1 MKIMKKLL
9 LFVLVLG
16 IGYATVAQQAY
27 KFKFDARAEK
37 AITAPAIGI
46 EPIKDAAIT
55 RSDLNKD
62 VTTPTGDRN
71 ADIVTVI
78 DIGTSANAYGYGYAG
93 GQKNLVHCEPG
104 LNVVTNFHRM
114 GGTLDPDGYSGDLGY
129 DISMDGGLTWTN
141 MNECYVA
148 VDNQGGDYYA
158 DAARYPNHA
167 VYNPTG
173 SMDDAYVV
181 FFAPNLDG
189 SNDPSGWGG
198 YSFGVANI
206 SDPSDTTGNYNR
218 KASHGDYYQYI
229 PDAYDMTAA
238 GMSIAVD
245 INQDWSSGALVYMGS
260 LIVNRGF
267 WDDAEMDFVYEESLI
282 DFPIVNE
289 ADQGRP
295 AFCKVAFG
303 PDGMTGYIVL
313 LADNGDAEQQSGY
326 LNFYPILLKTTDG
339 GETWG
344 DPMFVQLDGANGLN
358 YVVNQMLTDQ
368 QITDLFEPPVPAR
381 EDISYTT
388 AFDCDVAVDKNNNPH
403 IAVVLGPTGS
413 DPYSIISAEGY
424 ISAVDLFSMDGGS
437 SWQVEEMG
445 RPRTFRGYFPDDTYS
460 EDNRIQIT
468 MNPDRDK
475 IFVTY
480 LDTDLEEETDNNR
493 PNIWCRGLDPYSDPY
508 MLTANAAGEAAPTN
522 VTNFSAGMWQA
533 YFAAIT
539 QMAFDNG
546 DGSYTIPMVYQD
558 MDPTDPAQPVQFKYI
573 TDFTFTPDNWMITG
587 IGDQQEVADNS
598 MEVSQNYPNPFSGST
613 YVTVNLS
620 QGTDVSLE
628 VYTIT
633 GQQVMVKD
641 YGYQAAGSG
650 TLTIDGRNLRP
661 GVYFYTVKAG
671 ESKVTHKLVVE

>member
-1 MKIMKKLL
+1 MKKLL
-9 LFVLVLG
+9 LLALVFG
-16 IGYATVAQQAY
+16 MGYTTIAQQAY
-27 KFKFDARAEK
+27 KFKIDTKEK
-37 AITAPAIGI
+37 KAVNAPAIGI
-46 EPIKDAAIT
+46 EPLKSDAIT
-55 RSDLNKD
+55 KSHVDNAFA
-62 VTTPTGDRN
+62 TPTADRN
-71 ADIVTVI
+71 TDIVTVI

-114 GGTLDPDGYSGDLGY
+114 GGDLDPDGYSGDLGY
-129 DISMDGGLTWTN
+129 DISLDGGMTWTN

-148 VDNQGGDYYA
+148 VDNGGGEYFI

-173 SMDDAYVV
+173 NIEDAYVV

-189 SNDPSGWGG
+189 SNSADSWGG
-198 YSFGVANI
+198 YSFGVDNI
-206 SDPSDTTGNYNR
+206 NMPADTTGNYNR
-218 KASHGDYYQYI
+218 KSSHGDYYQYI
-229 PDAYDMTAA
+229 PDGYDLTEA

-245 INQDWSSGALVYMGS
+245 VNQDWSSGALVYMGS

-267 WDDAEMDFVYEESLI
+267 WDEDAMDFLYEESLI

-289 ADQGRP
+289 ADQGKP
-295 AFCKVAFG
+295 AFVDVAFG
-303 PDGMTGYIVL
+303 PGGDVGYIVV

-344 DPMFVQLDGANGLN
+344 DPMFVQLDGADGLN

-368 QITDLFEPPVPAR
+368 QIADLFEAPVPSR
-381 EDISYTT
+381 EEISYTT
-388 AFDCDVAVDKNNNPH
+388 AFDCDIAVDKNNNPH

-413 DPYSIISAEGY
+413 DPYSIISAETY
-424 ISAVDLFSMDGGS
+424 TSAVDLFSMDGGTT
-437 SWQVEEMG
+437 WQVEEMG
-445 RPRTFRGYFPDDTYS
+445 RPRTFRGTFGDLT

-468 MNPDRDK
+468 TTPARDK

-480 LDTDLEEETDNNR
+480 LDTDLEEETDNQR
-493 PNIWCRGLDPYSDPY
+493 PNLWCRGLDPFSSPY

-533 YFAAIT
+533 YFGTVA

-546 DGSYTIPMVYQD
+546 DGSYTIPMTYEE
-558 MDPTDPAQPVQFKYI
+558 MDPTDPAAAVQFKYI
-573 TDFTFTPDNWMITG
+573 TDFKFTAADWTITG
-587 IGDQQEVADNS
+587 IGDEFEANDNNTV
-598 MEVSQNYPNPFSGST
+598 VSQNYPNPFSGQS
-613 YVTVNLS
+613 YVTVNLTNGS
-620 QGTDVSLE
+620 DLSLS

-633 GQQVMVKD
+633 GQQVISQD
-641 YGYQAAGSG
+641 YGYKGAGTT
-650 TLTIDGRNLRP
+650 TLTINGENLTS
-661 GVYFYTVKAG
+661 GVYFYTVTAG
-671 ESKVTHKLVVE
+671 ETKVTHKLVVE